1 MGSHLDS
8 VTLSKFSSLSMVHF
22 LHLENGD
29 GDGDDDDDNDII
41 CILELLKIT

>member
-1 MGSHLDS
+1 MGSHLGS
-8 VTLSKFSSLSMVHF
+8 VTLGKFSSLSMFHF